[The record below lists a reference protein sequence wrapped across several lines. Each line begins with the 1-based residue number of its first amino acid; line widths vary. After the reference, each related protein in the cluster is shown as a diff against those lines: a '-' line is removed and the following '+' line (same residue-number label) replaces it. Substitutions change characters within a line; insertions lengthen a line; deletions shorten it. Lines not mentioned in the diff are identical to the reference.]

1 MDEDEI
7 ARLEAEVSKVENSYF
22 WANAGRS
29 GQALIAYAKACVAAG
44 RRISIREYTHF
55 AAGGGSPQSDHND
68 EAIVSR
74 LLLER
79 LPECR
84 KYVSL
89 RRSRFDRV
97 FARRPRYRAVM
108 GIAVD
113 DEEE

>member
-1 MDEDEI
+1 MDEHELT
-7 ARLEAEVSKVENSYF
+7 RLEAEVSRVENDLF

-29 GQALIAYAKACVAAG
+29 GQALTAYAKACVAAG
-44 RRISIREYTHF
+44 RRISVREYMHF

-68 EAIVSR
+68 EAIVAR
-74 LLLER
+74 LLVER

-89 RRSRFDRV
+89 RSSRFDRV